1 MADSHGAKGC
11 FSSNVWIGAGEDGF
25 DIWEQIAR
33 HFDRGDVAESAE
45 GETDDVLIGVLEVTG
60 HMSASRQRLGSSRES
75 NTWTRSL

>member
-11 FSSNVWIGAGEDGF
+11 FSSNVWVGAGEDSF

-45 GETDDVLIGVLEVTG
+45 GETDDVLVGVLEVT
-60 HMSASRQRLGSSRES
+60 M
-75 NTWTRSL
+75 